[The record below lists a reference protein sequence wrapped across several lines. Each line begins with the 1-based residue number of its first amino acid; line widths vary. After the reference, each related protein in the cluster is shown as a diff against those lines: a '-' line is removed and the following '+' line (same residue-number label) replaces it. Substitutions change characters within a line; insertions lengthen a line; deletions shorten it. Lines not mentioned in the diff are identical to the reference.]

1 MTRRREAWDFGYEPP
16 SHEPSEVPGSVDA
29 LVATS
34 GRVEVEVL
42 RRALRDLGPDLS
54 VEMVMDRAPLFWTRV
69 RGNAAASPGQV
80 ADVLARS
87 GIATRYVASA
97 RVGSMSLPPPLEFP
111 ANGGARPDR
120 WPARAAGPAPAES
133 RANGHWFLRDAGGV
147 SVDRRVCGTGAGTR
161 LAVVDDDA
169 ADIEHVD
176 LEEASCIGVDE
187 ITGQT
192 GHAALMIAWAV
203 GTARSAATPFV
214 GVAPDASVRLY
225 CVPKAGKDVVSIPC
239 AIAHAVLDGAD
250 VIVCPTYLEGT
261 TSPML
266 DDALDAA
273 VHLGRQGRGAV
284 VVLPTG
290 RETSSPG
297 NSVHASLSLGFGDP
311 ASDPRVHCV
320 APGAHGGGWFLWRS
334 PRGAL
339 RPFSNR
345 GPAVRW
351 LSPGDDIAY
360 PFSSRD
366 RLFHSESSGASAI
379 AAGVM
384 LLVLGSN
391 PGLRQRELHE
401 ILARTVDKPSPD
413 VVDRFLADPA
423 DLLPLAEDPDGHSA
437 KTGYGRLNASRACAC
452 ALDPLALELA
462 AIGEDALAAEW
473 CSTLDRPYSR
483 DLALWAV
490 QVVLG
495 RPDLEHALRSTI
507 RHVRLTAAAP
517 GRAGAH
523 APGAL
528 ARQLGLLA
536 RELARAAPPPAL
548 RDELDGLAA
557 TLALALNAAVGSTRE
572 LDATA
577 AAIFEKRREKGD
589 GATPLAGL
597 RS

>member
-1 MTRRREAWDFGYEPP
+1 VSPRRAGWDFGYAPP
-16 SHEPSEVPGSVDA
+16 SREQSDAPSSLDVV
-29 LVATS
+29 VATAR
-34 GRVEVEVL
+34 GLDLDVL
-42 RRALRDLGPDLS
+42 RASLRGINPDLS
-54 VEMVMDRAPLFWTRV
+54 VETVMARSPLFWTRI
-69 RGNAAASPGQV
+69 RGAQSTSASEI
-80 ADVLARS
+80 ADALTRHQ
-87 GIATRYVASA
+87 IEFRYVTSA
-97 RVGSMSLPPPLEFP
+97 RAGSMSLPPALVFS
-111 ANGGARPDR
+111 AADVARPVAWAAIAAR
-120 WPARAAGPAPAES
+120 PLPADSASKGQ
-133 RANGHWFLRDAGGV
+133 WFLRDAGGV

-169 ADIEHVD
+169 ADIEHVQLD
-176 LEEASCIGVDE
+176 EASCVGVDVVS
-187 ITGQT
+187 GQT

-203 GTARSAATPFV
+203 GTARGAPVPFV

-225 CVPKAGKDVVSIPC
+225 CVPKAGKDVISIPR
-239 AIAHAVLDGAD
+239 AIAHAVFDGAD
-250 VIVCPTYLEGT
+250 IIVCPTYLEGT

-266 DDALDAA
+266 DDALDVAL
-273 VHLGRQGRGAV
+273 HLGRQGRGAA

-297 NSVHASLSLGFGDP
+297 SSVHASLSLGFGDP

-320 APGAHGGGWFLWRS
+320 APGAHSGGWFLWRG
-334 PRGAL
+334 PRGTL

-351 LSPGDDIAY
+351 LSPGDDISY

-366 RLFHSESSGASAI
+366 RLFHAESSGASAI

-391 PGLRQRELHE
+391 PALHQRDLHQ

-423 DLLPLAEDPDGHSA
+423 DLLPLHDDPDGHSA

-452 ALDPLALELA
+452 ALDPVSLGLS
-462 AIGEDALAAEW
+462 AIGEDGLAADW
-473 CSTLDRPYSR
+473 CSSGERPYSQP
-483 DLALWAV
+483 LARWAV

-495 RPDLEHALRSTI
+495 RPDLEHALRSLI

-528 ARQLGLLA
+528 GRQLGLFA
-536 RELARAAPPPAL
+536 RELARTCEEPVL
-548 RDELDGLAA
+548 MQELERLAG
-557 TLALALNAAVGSTRE
+557 TLARASALGSGRE
-572 LDATA
+572 LDQAA
-577 AAIFEKRREKGD
+577 AAIFEKRREKAD
-589 GATPLAGL
+589 GATPTAGL